1 MSDEHGNVSLP
12 VSMPDAS
19 PWWLRGVAASIIFLL
34 VASVWFLAR
43 QGPRVPV
50 YRGKSLPVWL
60 RTYAVSSSS
69 RLHSREWNEADDAV
83 RHMGTNCIPV
93 LLHMIREKD
102 SKLKLLVM
110 SLARKQRVV
119 RLHFV
124 AAAERNVEA
133 SSGLAPKKRTQK
145 LCNSLVSSFG
155 FRSQWATDSRGN
167 YGGVGGCKR
176 PQ

>member
-110 SLARKQRVV
+110 
-119 RLHFV
+119 
-124 AAAERNVEA
+124 
-133 SSGLAPKKRTQK
+133 
-145 LCNSLVSSFG
+145 C
-155 FRSQWATDSRGN
+155 
-167 YGGVGGCKR
+167 
-176 PQ
+176 